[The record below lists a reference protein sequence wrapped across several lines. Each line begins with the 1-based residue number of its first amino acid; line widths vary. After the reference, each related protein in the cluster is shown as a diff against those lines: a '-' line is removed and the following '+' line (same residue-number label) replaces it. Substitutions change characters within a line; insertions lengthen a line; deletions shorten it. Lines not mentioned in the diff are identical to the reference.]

1 MDDLPDEPCSELDK
15 MVAEHVLGLST
26 RYDFVDNVYLFLD
39 KMSQQWLEI
48 PKFSSDTTLAY
59 EIVNFLQTKGFSSQ
73 IGSESGE
80 SDAPLF
86 RCSFTKNNNNLMK
99 VAFIASHKV
108 LAVAICK
115 SALNVIRGKEE
126 VLKVE
131 GADGFDRRLHPAKN
145 NTTVLGLPTKDQN
158 SNVISF
164 KEISEKV
171 IPFPTK
177 K

>member
-1 MDDLPDEPCSELDK
+1 MDDLPDEPCPELDK

-48 PKFSSDTTLAY
+48 PKFSNETELAY
-59 EIVNFLQTKGFSSQ
+59 QIISYLQQRGFHNQ
-73 IGSESGE
+73 IGSESGA

-86 RCSFTKNNNNLMK
+86 RCSFSK
-99 VAFIASHKV
+99 VELFKIAFIASHKI

-115 SALNVIRGKEE
+115 AALNVIRGKNE
-126 VLKVE
+126 VLKAE
-131 GADGFDRRLHPAKN
+131 DNSFDKRLHPSKN
-145 NTTVLGLPTKDQN
+145 DTTVLGLPTKDPN

-164 KEISEKV
+164 KEITEKV
-171 IPFPTK
+171 IQFPNK